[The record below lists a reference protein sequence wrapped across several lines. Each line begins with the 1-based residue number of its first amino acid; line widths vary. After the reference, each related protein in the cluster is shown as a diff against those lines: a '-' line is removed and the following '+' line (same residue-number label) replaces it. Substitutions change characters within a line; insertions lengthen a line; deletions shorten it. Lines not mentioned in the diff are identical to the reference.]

1 MDLLLDF
8 FYILFSFFGSAS
20 LLIRCFLLF
29 FIR

>member
-8 FYILFSFFGSAS
+8 LHIIFFFGSAS